1 MKYFGTDGIRNK
13 LSFFDKPFLIRVAR
27 GISLLPDCKTVV
39 IGRDTRIGGIF
50 MESILCD
57 ELNKL
62 GINVVKLGI
71 IPSPA
76 LALNLRILGFDYGIM
91 LSASHNPPE
100 FNGIKLFER
109 CGKKLS
115 ENNEKIIEEYLEN
128 PIDIDCD
135 YLRGETEFIDGK
147 SLYLQFTEKHFH
159 NSLSGMKILLDCAC
173 GATSNFA
180 KDVFISAGAEVTCCF
195 DSYCGNKIN
204 VRCGAAN
211 PSTLLKLCS
220 DYYDIG
226 FAFDGDGDRVYTSSL
241 GKLYNGDKLMY
252 IIAKHMAYHHKL
264 NKNTVVG
271 TVMTN
276 SGIENAYLYNNIN
289 FVRTDVGDR
298 NVYFEMQ
305 KNGYNLGGEESGHII
320 FSDYLKTGDG
330 VLTALIAGNFH
341 KTLPLYLSDDVT
353 LIPSFSDCISA
364 STAEMEAFASDA
376 RIKEILAVPKNVRII
391 ARPSGTEPKIRLTCE
406 STDKNHALN
415 TLSFLKTE
423 ITRILNDY
431 KQN

>member
-13 LSFFDKPFLIRVAR
+13 LSFFDKSFLRHVAG
-27 GISLLPDCKTVV
+27 GISLLPNCKTVV
-39 IGRDTRIGGIF
+39 IARDTRIGGIY
-50 MESILCD
+50 MESILCN

-76 LALNLRILGFDYGIM
+76 LSFCLTKLGLDYGIM

-115 ENNEKIIEEYLEN
+115 RENEMIIENYLEN
-128 PIDIDCD
+128 PSPLPLN
-135 YLRGETEFIDGK
+135 YGETDFANGKLLYLEFIK
-147 SLYLQFTEKHFH
+147 ERFE

-173 GATSNFA
+173 GAASYFA
-180 KDVFISAGAEVTCCF
+180 KDVFISAGAEITTCF

-226 FAFDGDGDRVYTSSL
+226 FAFDGDADRVYACSK
-241 GKLYNGDKLMY
+241 GKLYSGDKLMY
-252 IIAKHMAYHHKL
+252 ITAKHMASAHKL
-264 NKNTVVG
+264 NKNSVVG
-271 TVMTN
+271 TVMAN
-276 SGIENAYLYNNIN
+276 SGIENAYLKNNIN
-289 FVRTDVGDR
+289 FIRTDVGDR

-330 VLTALIAGNFH
+330 VLTALIAGNIH
-341 KTLPLYLSDDVT
+341 KTLPLYISDDVT

-364 STAEMEAFASDA
+364 NNAEMDAFASDA
-376 RIKEILAVPKNVRII
+376 RINEVLSATKNVRVI

-406 STDKNHALN
+406 SQDRNVALN